1 LDRAAYV
8 YVRQSTPGQV
18 EHNLESQRRQ
28 YGLVERAKELG
39 WQDVRVIDED
49 LGRSGSG
56 RVERRGFETLLSEVC
71 QGKAGAVFAIE
82 ASRLA
87 RNGHDWHKLLEFCQI
102 VDTLIVDHDGVYDP
116 KHPNDRLILGL
127 KGTMSEV
134 ELSMFRQRSQEA
146 IRQKAGRGEHFTRV
160 AEGYLL
166 GEGGRLERD
175 PDERVQRA
183 IGLVFEKFR
192 ELGSARQIQLWL
204 RQEEIKLP
212 KRIGKAALSFVPAT
226 PAAGYAHLEGPGL
239 RRRLCFR
246 PDLPTGHSGQG
257 PQTRV
262 ETAACPS

>member
-1 LDRAAYV
+1 M
-8 YVRQSTPGQV
+8 V
-18 EHNLESQRRQ
+18 EH
-28 YGLVERAKELG
+28 AKELG

-102 VDTLIVDHDGVYDP
+102 VDTLIVDHDGIYDP

-146 IRQKAGRGEHFTRV
+146 IRQKASRGEYFARV

-166 GEGGRLERD
+166 REGGRLERD

-192 ELGSARQIQLWL
+192 ELGSARQIQLWF

-212 KRIGKAALSFVPAT
+212 KRIGPRKIGLEPDRVVQIGNGLVKFVLPGASVAEKRWDHTSTRGRFASCGWRTAVRVPLVNLRKRNHYTIAAFP
-226 PAAGYAHLEGPGL
+226 
-239 RRRLCFR
+239 
-246 PDLPTGHSGQG
+246 
-257 PQTRV
+257 
-262 ETAACPS
+262 